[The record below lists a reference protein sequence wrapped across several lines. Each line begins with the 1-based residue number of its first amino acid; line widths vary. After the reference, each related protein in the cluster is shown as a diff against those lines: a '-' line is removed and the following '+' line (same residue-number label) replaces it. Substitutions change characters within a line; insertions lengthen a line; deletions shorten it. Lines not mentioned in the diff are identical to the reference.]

1 MFNFLSRAPS
11 APKMSVADA
20 LEGQKNGDVIV
31 VDIREHNELVAS
43 GKVEGAKHI
52 SMMMLQTRFDPRHP
66 ECDPD
71 LSTDKTIALYCA
83 TGARASGAV
92 RMLAQLGYTDVH
104 NLGGLFHM
112 HSAGANIVAHR

>member
-1 MFNFLSRAPS
+1 MFNFLNRAPS
-11 APKMSVADA
+11 APQMTAADA
-20 LEGQKNGDVIV
+20 IEGQKNGDVIV
-31 VDIREHNELVAS
+31 IDIREHNELLSS

-66 ECDPD
+66 ERDTD
-71 LSTDKTIALYCA
+71 LSPEKTIALYCA

-112 HSAGANIVAHR
+112 TNAGAKIVAHR